1 LKTTFYRNL
10 KAFTLCAGFF
20 SLAACKEKSAV
31 KPDLIPGVD
40 NIHTFEVTD
49 FNMSVKNAYNDSLWT
64 SDYTYPFVTIGRI
77 NNDPFFGKTAAGVY
91 FQVVPPA
98 SGFTFPAGVIID
110 SSVLSIPY
118 LDFAYG
124 DTSHN
129 DPGHAFNL
137 KVYQI
142 TEPFSVGDRSRKYFA
157 FDRVTYNA
165 AAPIGSGIFSIKSL
179 RDTVKLGTGDSIGR
193 MLRVK
198 LSNDFNAAFAAT
210 DPANFAT
217 STAFMDYFKGIFIGP
232 DTTAVQNTLGA
243 FTLYS
248 GSLVSTYA
256 NAQLEFYYHA
266 GSDTAK
272 KKAYFRFDPTICNFY
287 NSIYR
292 NYTGVAAAGYRNN
305 QNADR
310 DSLVLQGYPGFR
322 SDVTIQIDTAVLP
335 YSVINKAELKITV
348 LKTGDDNRFTP
359 PPQLIIR
366 GFKADGTERAVA
378 DILNGDDSTT
388 NSSGAAFVGG
398 LATSVQIG
406 AVQYIQYKLNIPREL
421 QRIMSEGR
429 QELKLRLFVPTARQG
444 MHRLIADGP
453 NSSNA
458 DTKLRFNVIYTK
470 LN

>member
-1 LKTTFYRNL
+1 MKTTFYRNL

-40 NIHTFEVTD
+40 NIYTFEVTN
-49 FNMSVKNAYNDSLWT
+49 FNINVKNAYSDSLWT

-77 NNDPFFGKTAAGVY
+77 SNDPFFGKTTAGLY
-91 FQVVPPA
+91 FQVIPPA
-98 SGFTFPAGVIID
+98 TSFTFPTGVIID

-124 DTSHN
+124 DTSHT
-129 DPGHAFNL
+129 DPNHALNL

-157 FDRVTYNA
+157 FDKVAYNA
-165 AAPIGSGIFSIKSL
+165 ATPIGSGVFSIKSL

-193 MLRVK
+193 MLRIK
-198 LSNDFNAAFAAT
+198 MEPAFNTFFAAI
-210 DPANFAT
+210 DPANFA
-217 STAFMDYFKGIFIGP
+217 SGAAFMDYFKGLFVGP
-232 DTTAVQNTLGA
+232 DTNVVRNTLGA
-243 FTLYS
+243 FVLNS

-256 NAQLEFYYHA
+256 NAQLEFYYHSA
-266 GSDTAK
+266 TDTAK
-272 KKAYFRFDPTICNFY
+272 KKAYFRFDPTTCNFY

-292 NYTGVAAAGYRNN
+292 NYNGVTASNYQNN
-305 QNADR
+305 QTATR
-310 DSLVLQGYPGFR
+310 DSLVMQGYPGFR
-322 SDVTIQIDTAVLP
+322 SDITIKIDTAVLP
-335 YSVINKAELKITV
+335 YAVINKAELTVTV

-388 NSSGAAFVGG
+388 NSSGATFVGG

-406 AVQYIQYKLNIPREL
+406 AIQYIQYKLNVPREL
-421 QRIMSEGR
+421 QRVMSEGR

-444 MHRLIADGP
+444 MFRMLADGP